1 MHALDGSAHIAHA
14 LYAFDIQLV
23 LLDEKLA
30 DGDRRDESVHLVPQP
45 FVKRHHKQGGL
56 LNFICSTNLLFV
68 FFWEELCD
76 TDNWPHTLETS
87 LLSLDCFVLQ

>member
-45 FVKRHHKQGGL
+45 FVKRHHKPP
-56 LNFICSTNLLFV
+56 FC
-68 FFWEELCD
+68 FFWKNSVTPTIGLI
-76 TDNWPHTLETS
+76 H
-87 LLSLDCFVLQ
+87 